1 MKKTSFLF
9 LTISILI
16 SSCTKESLTEEV
28 YDFNNR
34 NTSLDTISNIEDN
47 KNESINNFLSPPYYS
62 DINSTSGTTYINS
75 FSPKNIL
82 VSKDLLSLSIYE
94 DWNNERKN
102 IKADNFRYLDFNNDG
117 KLDLFAFREHR
128 GMIFESSYSNGEY
141 VLYSDIFNSA
151 ELVDVKESRRMYM
164 GLIEMNDFDGD
175 GNPEFVLY
183 SQEAHL
189 SDWTNQRINTLQ
201 PLSYIDITIEGDI
214 LVSYIGPDT
223 GAHDITSADIDNDGD
238 IDIINFEWWLS
249 FRPVGYKNVPLFY
262 INDGNGNFTTTYE
275 KFVFPDM
282 FYEDRTEFHKLTV
295 DSYDLD
301 NDGIIDLV
309 YGDGMNTNLE
319 ITTDC
324 ITTKNN
330 PCGKY
335 DVPLY
340 GGTHVTW
347 GENDGIYKFNNSSLL
362 KLNLNENEGKGILGY
377 QFLDVN
383 RDGLVDIISFG
394 VGNTYTRG
402 FIDVYYNLGNRT
414 FSESVEV
421 DSWDVL
427 DQSKNTQD
435 YLSLPFTFQIVD
447 VNNDGLFDLRPTFR
461 YESDWYMYYQEKG
474 GNIMGDGVYWK
485 NNGNGFDR
493 IEDIFQE

>member
-1 MKKTSFLF
+1 MKKYL
-9 LTISILI
+9 IILLVLL
-16 SSCTKESLTEEV
+16 SSCSKDEIYEFDNNIISTYNEIIDDKNTVEEDTNYFTKSPTYTE
-28 YDFNNR
+28 
-34 NTSLDTISNIEDN
+34 
-47 KNESINNFLSPPYYS
+47 
-62 DINSTSGTTYINS
+62 INSTSGTTYINS

-102 IKADNFRYLDFNNDG
+102 IKANQYTYLDYNNDG
-117 KLDLFAFREHR
+117 KVDLFAFREHR

-151 ELVDVKESRRMYM
+151 ELVDVKESRRMYE
-164 GLIEMNDFDGD
+164 GRIEMNDFDGD
-175 GNPEFVLY
+175 GNSEMVIF
-183 SQEAHL
+183 SNEAHL

-249 FRPVGYKNVPLFY
+249 YRPVGYKNVPLFY

-309 YGDGMNTNLE
+309 YGDGMDTDLE

-324 ITTKNN
+324 ITTKNE

-335 DVPLY
+335 DVPL
-340 GGTHVTW
+340 TR
-347 GENDGIYKFNNSSLL
+347 I
-362 KLNLNENEGKGILGY
+362 
-377 QFLDVN
+377 N
-383 RDGLVDIISFG
+383 R
-394 VGNTYTRG
+394 N
-402 FIDVYYNLGNRT
+402 
-414 FSESVEV
+414 
-421 DSWDVL
+421 
-427 DQSKNTQD
+427 
-435 YLSLPFTFQIVD
+435 
-447 VNNDGLFDLRPTFR
+447 
-461 YESDWYMYYQEKG
+461 
-474 GNIMGDGVYWK
+474 
-485 NNGNGFDR
+485 
-493 IEDIFQE
+493 